1 EKGLQSVVISTDE
14 LVLLVRPDHAFAGLT
29 QVTLEQ
35 IGKQPVIAHNDP
47 SPLRDQVLRTYEQR
61 HAPIDIRLALP
72 SLDGI
77 KRAVSMGLGIALLP
91 RRCAQV
97 EIGRGDLIAVRV
109 PELKATRQV
118 RLVARSDAA
127 LSHA

>member
-1 EKGLQSVVISTDE
+1 
-14 LVLLVRPDHAFAGLT
+14 PDHRFASETHL
-29 QVTLEQ
+29 TLEQ
-35 IGKQPVIAHNDP
+35 IGQQPVIAHNDP

-91 RRCAQV
+91 ARCVQEEVA
-97 EIGRGDLIAVRV
+97 RGDLVSLRV
-109 PELKATRQV
+109 PELKAARQV
-118 RLVARSDAA
+118 RLVARADSA
-127 LSHA
+127 LSHAARAFLAMARDLET